1 MIYACSA
8 LAPPRT
14 AHVPARVFAFCL
26 LKMLRLIDAALYKQP
41 IPTLPPPALPTPLA
55 LAIPLAFCNKFGK
68 SANCEHNRQNVAPSW
83 PASPASPAYPVVIL
97 ILVRNLLRLPFV
109 CVCVCRGVCARQCV
123 PGCVCV
129 FKCVSFFNGLNNL

>member
-41 IPTLPPPALPTPLA
+41 IPLPPALPTPLA

-83 PASPASPAYPVVIL
+83 PASSAYPVVIL

-109 CVCVCRGVCARQCV
+109 CVCV
-123 PGCVCV
+123 PGCVCQGVCV